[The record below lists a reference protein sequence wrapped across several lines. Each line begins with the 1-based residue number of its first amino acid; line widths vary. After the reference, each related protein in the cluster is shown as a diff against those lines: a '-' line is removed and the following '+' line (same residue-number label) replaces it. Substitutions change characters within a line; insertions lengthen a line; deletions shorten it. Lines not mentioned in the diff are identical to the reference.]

1 MPDLSLLSA
10 LLTNT
15 DFNAITDPTRLAQPA
30 ELPIT
35 CATYK
40 AKPEYFIVNEQM
52 DVDFTDEGEHLWV
65 LIKKT
70 GMNTGYAANLLAEWA
85 TIPARD
91 VGYSGLKDRQAV
103 TTQWFSLRIPNR
115 QLPETAFEPPLK
127 EYEQL
132 QILEQHWHNKKL
144 NRGTHKLNQF
154 IITLTDID
162 YADKASVETR
172 LKQISDHGVPNY
184 FGSQRF
190 GHGGGNIKEAL
201 AWLAPLITSDSTSLL
216 NTNTGRQ
223 SGKNKKITKRQR
235 EQQSLYLS
243 AARSLIFNQILDAR
257 VRDGSWEHGLEGEVF
272 NLNGTGSIFSSTQ
285 LDEELRQRLLA
296 KDIHPTGILWGIGSS
311 QTTAKAALL
320 ERQIVENDPI
330 LSLLAEGLASQGVRS
345 QRRSLR
351 LIPQDLS
358 WQWLNDHSLQ
368 LQFALPTGS
377 YATSML
383 ASLVHQLRLF
393 TPNT

>member
-1 MPDLSLLSA
+1 MPDLSLLPA
-10 LLTNT
+10 LLKNT
-15 DFNAITDPTRLAQPA
+15 DFDALTDPQRLAQPA
-30 ELPIT
+30 ELPIVK
-35 CATYK
+35 ATYK
-40 AKPEYFIVNEQM
+40 AKPEHFIVNEQM
-52 DVDFTDEGEHLWV
+52 DVEFTDEGEHLWV

-115 QLPETAFEPPLK
+115 QLPKAAFDPQLK
-127 EYEQL
+127 DHEQL
-132 QILEQHWHNKKL
+132 QILEKHWHNKKL
-144 NRGTHKLNQF
+144 NRGTHKLNEF
-154 IITLTDID
+154 VLTLTDLEFD
-162 YADKASVETR
+162 DQDNVESR
-172 LKQISDHGVPNY
+172 LEQIRQQGVPNY

-190 GHGGGNIKEAL
+190 GHGGSNIKEAL

-216 NTNTGRQ
+216 DASTGRQ

-243 AARSLIFNQILDAR
+243 AARSLIFNQVLDAR

-296 KDIHPTGILWGIGSS
+296 KDIHPTGILWGIGTS
-311 QTTAKAALL
+311 QTAAKAALL
-320 ERQIVENDPI
+320 ERQIVEDDPI
-330 LSLLAEGLASQGVRS
+330 LSLLADGLASQGVRS

-377 YATSML
+377 YATSVL
-383 ASLVHQLRLF
+383 ASLVQQLRLF
-393 TPNT
+393 TPNP